1 MKFLI
6 FNIIVF
12 CSLGYLLTSKSNENF
27 IQWTVNTKNKISQI
41 SKDEVVST
49 LKKATAKNIEEK
61 EIVNLEKKENLTET
75 TDLNKNNYKE
85 DFNKKELSNLESKK
99 NNLRIRNIIDEILAE
114 KKINEFNNKI
124 KIKDINEISSPKE
137 TVIVKNVEPKKIN
150 IKNEFMTYQESLQE
164 KKDEVQWFLEKMDAY
179 YESIKDEGNSA
190 ELKLKIKEYIK
201 EIDRCIIHLKQ

>member
-99 NNLRIRNIIDEILAE
+99 NNLRIRNILDEILAE
-114 KKINEFNNKI
+114 KKINKLNNKI
-124 KIKDINEISSPKE
+124 KIKDTNEISSPKE

-150 IKNEFMTYQESLQE
+150 IKNEFMTHQERENSL
-164 KKDEVQWFLEKMDAY
+164 
-179 YESIKDEGNSA
+179 A
-190 ELKLKIKEYIK
+190 ELITDMELY
-201 EIDRCIIHLKQ
+201 HLNSFKN

>member
-6 FNIIVF
+6 FNIIIF

-99 NNLRIRNIIDEILAE
+99 NNLRIRNILDEILAE
-114 KKINEFNNKI
+114 KKINKLNNKI
-124 KIKDINEISSPKE
+124 KIKDTNEISSPKE

-150 IKNEFMTYQESLQE
+150 IKNEFMTYQERENSL
-164 KKDEVQWFLEKMDAY
+164 
-179 YESIKDEGNSA
+179 A
-190 ELKLKIKEYIK
+190 ELITDMELY
-201 EIDRCIIHLKQ
+201 HLNSFKN

>member
-49 LKKATAKNIEEK
+49 LKKETAKNSEEK

-114 KKINEFNNKI
+114 KKINKLNNKI
-124 KIKDINEISSPKE
+124 KIKDTNEISSPKE

-150 IKNEFMTYQESLQE
+150 IKNEFMSYQERENSL
-164 KKDEVQWFLEKMDAY
+164 
-179 YESIKDEGNSA
+179 A
-190 ELKLKIKEYIK
+190 ELITDMELY
-201 EIDRCIIHLKQ
+201 HLNSFKN

>member
-49 LKKATAKNIEEK
+49 LKKATAKNNEEK
-61 EIVNLEKKENLTET
+61 EIVNSEKKEKFTET
-75 TDLNKNNYKE
+75 SDLNKNNYKE
-85 DFNKKELSNLESKK
+85 DFNKKESSNLESKK

-124 KIKDINEISSPKE
+124 KIKDKNEISSPKE
-137 TVIVKNVEPKKIN
+137 TVIVKNIEPKKIN
-150 IKNEFMTYQESLQE
+150 VKSEFMTHQERENSL
-164 KKDEVQWFLEKMDAY
+164 
-179 YESIKDEGNSA
+179 A
-190 ELKLKIKEYIK
+190 ELIMDMELY
-201 EIDRCIIHLKQ
+201 HLNSFKN

>member
-49 LKKATAKNIEEK
+49 LKKATARKNEEK

-75 TDLNKNNYKE
+75 SDLNKNNYKE

-99 NNLRIRNIIDEILAE
+99 NNLRIRNILDEILAE
-114 KKINEFNNKI
+114 KKINKLNNEI
-124 KIKDINEISSPKE
+124 KIKDTNEISSPKE
-137 TVIVKNVEPKKIN
+137 TVIVKNIEPKKIN
-150 IKNEFMTYQESLQE
+150 IKNEFMTHQERENSL
-164 KKDEVQWFLEKMDAY
+164 
-179 YESIKDEGNSA
+179 A
-190 ELKLKIKEYIK
+190 ELITDMELY
-201 EIDRCIIHLKQ
+201 HLNSFKN

>member
-99 NNLRIRNIIDEILAE
+99 NNLRIRNILDEILAE
-114 KKINEFNNKI
+114 KKSNEFNNKI
-124 KIKDINEISSPKE
+124 KIKDTNEISSPKE
-137 TVIVKNVEPKKIN
+137 TVIVKNVEPKKIS
-150 IKNEFMTYQESLQE
+150 IKNEFMTHQERENSL
-164 KKDEVQWFLEKMDAY
+164 
-179 YESIKDEGNSA
+179 A
-190 ELKLKIKEYIK
+190 ELITDMELY
-201 EIDRCIIHLKQ
+201 HLNSFKN

>member
-114 KKINEFNNKI
+114 KKINKLNNKI
-124 KIKDINEISSPKE
+124 KIKDTNEISSPKE
-137 TVIVKNVEPKKIN
+137 TVIVKNVEPKKN
-150 IKNEFMTYQESLQE
+150 KY
-164 KKDEVQWFLEKMDAY
+164 KK
-179 YESIKDEGNSA
+179 
-190 ELKLKIKEYIK
+190 
-201 EIDRCIIHLKQ
+201 

>member
-27 IQWTVNTKNKISQI
+27 IQWTINTKNKISQI

-49 LKKATAKNIEEK
+49 LKKATARKNEEK

-75 TDLNKNNYKE
+75 SDLNKNNYKE

-124 KIKDINEISSPKE
+124 KIKDKNEISSPKE

-150 IKNEFMTYQESLQE
+150 IKNEFMTHQERENSL
-164 KKDEVQWFLEKMDAY
+164 
-179 YESIKDEGNSA
+179 A
-190 ELKLKIKEYIK
+190 ELI
-201 EIDRCIIHLKQ
+201 IDIELHHLNSFKN

>member
-49 LKKATAKNIEEK
+49 LKKATARKNEEK

-75 TDLNKNNYKE
+75 SDLNKNNYKE
-85 DFNKKELSNLESKK
+85 DFNKKESSNLESKK

-124 KIKDINEISSPKE
+124 KIKDKNEISSPKE

-150 IKNEFMTYQESLQE
+150 IKNEFMTHQERENSL
-164 KKDEVQWFLEKMDAY
+164 
-179 YESIKDEGNSA
+179 A
-190 ELKLKIKEYIK
+190 ELI
-201 EIDRCIIHLKQ
+201 IDIELHHLNSFKN

>member
-49 LKKATAKNIEEK
+49 LKKATAKNNEEK
-61 EIVNLEKKENLTET
+61 EIINSEKKEKLTENS
-75 TDLNKNNYKE
+75 DLNKNNYKE
-85 DFNKKELSNLESKK
+85 DFNKKESSNLESKK

-114 KKINEFNNKI
+114 KKFNEFNNKI
-124 KIKDINEISSPKE
+124 KIKDTNEISKPKE
-137 TVIVKNVEPKKIN
+137 TVIVKNIEPKKIN
-150 IKNEFMTYQESLQE
+150 IINEFMTHQERENSL
-164 KKDEVQWFLEKMDAY
+164 
-179 YESIKDEGNSA
+179 A
-190 ELKLKIKEYIK
+190 ELITDMELY
-201 EIDRCIIHLKQ
+201 HLNSFKN

>member
-49 LKKATAKNIEEK
+49 LKKATAKNNEEK
-61 EIVNLEKKENLTET
+61 EIINSEKKEKLTET
-75 TDLNKNNYKE
+75 SDLNKNNYKE
-85 DFNKKELSNLESKK
+85 DFNKKESSNLESKK

-114 KKINEFNNKI
+114 KKFNKFNNKI
-124 KIKDINEISSPKE
+124 KIKDTNEISKPKE
-137 TVIVKNVEPKKIN
+137 TVIVKNIEPKKIN
-150 IKNEFMTYQESLQE
+150 IINEFMTHQERENSL
-164 KKDEVQWFLEKMDAY
+164 
-179 YESIKDEGNSA
+179 A
-190 ELKLKIKEYIK
+190 ELITDMELY
-201 EIDRCIIHLKQ
+201 HLNSFKN

>member
-85 DFNKKELSNLESKK
+85 DFNKKELSNLERKK

-114 KKINEFNNKI
+114 KKSNEFNNKI
-124 KIKDINEISSPKE
+124 KIKDTNEISSPKE
-137 TVIVKNVEPKKIN
+137 TVIVKNVEPKKIS
-150 IKNEFMTYQESLQE
+150 IKNEFMTHQERENSL
-164 KKDEVQWFLEKMDAY
+164 
-179 YESIKDEGNSA
+179 A
-190 ELKLKIKEYIK
+190 ELITDMELY
-201 EIDRCIIHLKQ
+201 HLNSFKN

>member
-49 LKKATAKNIEEK
+49 LKKATAKNNEEK
-61 EIVNLEKKENLTET
+61 EIINSEKKEKLTET
-75 TDLNKNNYKE
+75 SDLNKNNYKE
-85 DFNKKELSNLESKK
+85 DFNKKESSNLESKK

-114 KKINEFNNKI
+114 KKFNEFNNKI
-124 KIKDINEISSPKE
+124 KIKDTNEISKPKE
-137 TVIVKNVEPKKIN
+137 TVIVKNIEPKKIN
-150 IKNEFMTYQESLQE
+150 IINEFMTHQERENSL
-164 KKDEVQWFLEKMDAY
+164 
-179 YESIKDEGNSA
+179 A
-190 ELKLKIKEYIK
+190 ELITDMELY
-201 EIDRCIIHLKQ
+201 HLNSFKN

>member
-49 LKKATAKNIEEK
+49 LKKATAKNNEEK
-61 EIVNLEKKENLTET
+61 EIVNSEKKEKLTET
-75 TDLNKNNYKE
+75 SDLNKNNYKE

-124 KIKDINEISSPKE
+124 KIKDTNEISSPKE
-137 TVIVKNVEPKKIN
+137 TVIVKNIEPKKIN
-150 IKNEFMTYQESLQE
+150 IKNEFMTHQERENSL
-164 KKDEVQWFLEKMDAY
+164 
-179 YESIKDEGNSA
+179 A
-190 ELKLKIKEYIK
+190 ELITDMELY
-201 EIDRCIIHLKQ
+201 HLNSFKN

>member
-49 LKKATAKNIEEK
+49 LKKATARKNEEK

-75 TDLNKNNYKE
+75 SDLNKNNYKE

-124 KIKDINEISSPKE
+124 KIKDKNEISSPKE

-150 IKNEFMTYQESLQE
+150 IKNEFMTHQERENSL
-164 KKDEVQWFLEKMDAY
+164 
-179 YESIKDEGNSA
+179 A
-190 ELKLKIKEYIK
+190 ELI
-201 EIDRCIIHLKQ
+201 IDIELHHLNSFKN

>member
-99 NNLRIRNIIDEILAE
+99 NNLRIRNILDEILAE
-114 KKINEFNNKI
+114 KKINKLNNKI
-124 KIKDINEISSPKE
+124 KIKDTNEISSPKE
-137 TVIVKNVEPKKIN
+137 TVIVKNIEPKKIN
-150 IKNEFMTYQESLQE
+150 IKNEFMTHQERENSL
-164 KKDEVQWFLEKMDAY
+164 
-179 YESIKDEGNSA
+179 A
-190 ELKLKIKEYIK
+190 ELITDMELY
-201 EIDRCIIHLKQ
+201 HLNSFKN

>member
-49 LKKATAKNIEEK
+49 LKKATAKKNEEK

-75 TDLNKNNYKE
+75 SDLNKNNYKE

-124 KIKDINEISSPKE
+124 KIKDTNEISSPKE

-150 IKNEFMTYQESLQE
+150 IKNEFMTHQERENSL
-164 KKDEVQWFLEKMDAY
+164 
-179 YESIKDEGNSA
+179 A
-190 ELKLKIKEYIK
+190 ELITDMELY
-201 EIDRCIIHLKQ
+201 HLNSFKN

>member
-6 FNIIVF
+6 FNIIIF

-27 IQWTVNTKNKISQI
+27 IQWTVNTKNKLSQI

-75 TDLNKNNYKE
+75 KDLNKNNYKE

-99 NNLRIRNIIDEILAE
+99 NNLRIRNILDEILAE
-114 KKINEFNNKI
+114 KKINKLNNKI
-124 KIKDINEISSPKE
+124 KIKDTNEISSPKE

-150 IKNEFMTYQESLQE
+150 IKNEFMTHQERENSL
-164 KKDEVQWFLEKMDAY
+164 
-179 YESIKDEGNSA
+179 A
-190 ELKLKIKEYIK
+190 ELITDMELY
-201 EIDRCIIHLKQ
+201 HLNSFKN

>member
-49 LKKATAKNIEEK
+49 LKKATAKNNEEK
-61 EIVNLEKKENLTET
+61 EIVNSEKKENLTET
-75 TDLNKNNYKE
+75 SDLNKNNYKE

-124 KIKDINEISSPKE
+124 KIKDKNEISSPKE

-150 IKNEFMTYQESLQE
+150 IKNEFMTHQERENSL
-164 KKDEVQWFLEKMDAY
+164 
-179 YESIKDEGNSA
+179 A
-190 ELKLKIKEYIK
+190 ELI
-201 EIDRCIIHLKQ
+201 IDIELHHLNSFKN

>member
-49 LKKATAKNIEEK
+49 LKKATAKNNEEK
-61 EIVNLEKKENLTET
+61 EIINSEKKEKLTENS
-75 TDLNKNNYKE
+75 DLNKNNYKE
-85 DFNKKELSNLESKK
+85 DFNKKESSNLESKK

-114 KKINEFNNKI
+114 KKFNEFNNKI
-124 KIKDINEISSPKE
+124 KIKDTNEISKPKE
-137 TVIVKNVEPKKIN
+137 TVIVKNIEPKKIN
-150 IKNEFMTYQESLQE
+150 IINQFMTHQERENSL
-164 KKDEVQWFLEKMDAY
+164 
-179 YESIKDEGNSA
+179 A
-190 ELKLKIKEYIK
+190 ELITDMELY
-201 EIDRCIIHLKQ
+201 HLNSFKN